1 MPLLLI
7 YRPILDMISQSGVIL
22 NIGEEFLSKC
32 DLVGRKI
39 RKSTPAVGLAKTA
52 KVASQL
58 MSGRKWA
65 SLMGIHKS
73 TLVR

>member
-1 MPLLLI
+1 
-7 YRPILDMISQSGVIL
+7 MISQSGVIL
-22 NIGEEFLSKC
+22 SIGKEVFLSKW
-32 DLVGRKI
+32 DYVGRQT
-39 RKSTPAVGLAKTA
+39 RKSTPAVGLAKIA